1 MNRRGRASPLSLWS
15 RCVLRAGWT
24 IMMGTN
30 RASIHTHTHIKSGTE
45 PTTVALECTV
55 RCYISVYTVR
65 VLLFGFSLRPAA
77 AAALFRFTITKEG
90 GVSLSLADE
99 SEPSL
104 FHII

>member
-1 MNRRGRASPLSLWS
+1 MDNNDGNQQSE
-15 RCVLRAGWT
+15 
-24 IMMGTN
+24 
-30 RASIHTHTHIKSGTE
+30 HTHTHIKSGTE

-77 AAALFRFTITKEG
+77 AALFRFTITKEG